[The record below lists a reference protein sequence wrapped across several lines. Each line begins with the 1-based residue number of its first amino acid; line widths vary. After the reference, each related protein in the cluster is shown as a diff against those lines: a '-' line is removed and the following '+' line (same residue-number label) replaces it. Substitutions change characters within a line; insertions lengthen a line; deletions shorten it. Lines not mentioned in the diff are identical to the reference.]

1 MKPDHSLPD
10 RETSHVLVT
19 GATGL
24 VGSAVLQA
32 LHSRTGSAARGAVR
46 NGVEATVGSAGPI
59 WTPVG
64 DIGPACDWSQAL
76 ADMRHVIHTAARVHI
91 MRDAATD
98 PLAEFRK
105 VNVGGTVSLA
115 RQSAAAGV
123 RRFILLSSIKVNG
136 EQTEP
141 GHAFAS
147 DDEPNPQDAY
157 AISKH
162 EAEVGLRAI
171 AADTGMEVVIIR
183 PPLVYGPGVKANF
196 VALLRA
202 VARGVPLP
210 LGSIHNL
217 RSLIALPNLVD
228 FILTCL
234 THPAAANQTFV
245 VCDGEDLSTPDL
257 VRRMARAMDRPARLL
272 PVPPSMLIAGAAL
285 VGKRAAAER
294 LCGNL
299 QIDNRKAR
307 DLLGWTPPID
317 VDEGLCRT
325 VQGTTSRIRR

>member
-10 RETSHVLVT
+10 TGPVLVT

-24 VGSAVLQA
+24 IGSAVLQA
-32 LHSRTGSAARGAVR
+32 VHSCTGSAARGAVR
-46 NGVEATVGSAGPI
+46 NGAEATVGSAGPM

-64 DIGPACDWSQAL
+64 DIGPACNWSQAL
-76 ADMRHVIHTAARVHI
+76 AGMRHVIHTSARAHI

-98 PLAEFRK
+98 PLAEFRR
-105 VNVGGTVSLA
+105 VNFDGTLNLA

-123 RRFILLSSIKVNG
+123 RRFVFLSSIKVNG
-136 EQTEP
+136 EQTDP
-141 GHAFAS
+141 GRAFAA
-147 DDEPNPQDAY
+147 DDPTNPQDPY

-317 VDEGLCRT
+317 VDEGVCRT